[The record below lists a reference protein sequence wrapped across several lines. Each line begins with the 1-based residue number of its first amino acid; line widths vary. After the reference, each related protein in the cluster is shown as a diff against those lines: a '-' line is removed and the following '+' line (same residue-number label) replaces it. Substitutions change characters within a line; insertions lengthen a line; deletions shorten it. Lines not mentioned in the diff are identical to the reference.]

1 MQALEAAR
9 HFNATWDP
17 DIQLLRH
24 DCHHHTAELVQ
35 ALTGD
40 KFEVWRTVPFPKT
53 DTVAVMSAIACPR
66 NF

>member
-9 HFNATWDP
+9 HFNATWDS

-24 DCHHHTAELVQ
+24 DCHHHTVELVQ

-40 KFEVWRTVPFPKT
+40 KIEVWRLFPLQRQT
-53 DTVAVMSAIACPR
+53 LWL
-66 NF
+66 